1 MNLELRVRTQ
11 TPVIQRPLLASHVYG
26 KGRFHLGAM
35 SNKLRWIQVL
45 AAALVLVATDFA
57 IAEKPYVLVTGR
69 RDPRIYAIDLNA
81 ALKPQNNNTANA
93 IISRT
98 WVNPARYDGKLLG
111 DPATIVVSED
121 QKTAFVMNHHGAI
134 VNAEFLQHGG
144 RGNISLMDVTKMVK
158 RESDNTSLALI
169 SVYDVGWFGGV
180 GLAILPDVIIGSAG
194 EGWLAEAGSNRIS
207 IIDRKTGGLRGQ
219 IQMALTGPGARQLR
233 QGCPT
238 FPVPFVS
245 PTPAPV
251 VAILAPDA
259 SYGCWPD
266 PEGIA
271 LGKGS
276 DGKTYLFSG
285 NGGTDDVAVMDLERA
300 LAGNPIA
307 EVAPRIPVQA
317 GPFAISASPNGKYIA
332 VTGRE
337 SHVVDFEGNT
347 MSIIDVDL
355 ARQGLPGAEAAR
367 VQVGTDNS
375 TEKGR
380 PFATA
385 WTPDGQQILVTNY
398 RLNSV
403 SIVDFKRALAR
414 DPGAEIARIPLTR
427 ADGQPARPKGIA
439 VTPDGRYAAVAGGP
453 NTITASATNLTGTL
467 HVIDLRARKQIAT
480 VLAVGI
486 DPYGVVVVDKIEGD

>member
-1 MNLELRVRTQ
+1 MSRESRASTPA
-11 TPVIQRPLLASHVYG
+11 PVIHVTLPVSEVG
-26 KGRFHLGAM
+26 AKRHFHFGALV
-35 SNKLRWIQVL
+35 KTLRWLQIL
-45 AAALVLVATDFA
+45 IAALVLLTADLA

-93 IISRT
+93 IVSRS

-111 DPATIVVSED
+111 DPATIVVSDD
-121 QKTAFVMNHHGAI
+121 QKTAFVMNHHGAV

-158 RESDNTSLALI
+158 REYDNTPQALNA
-169 SVYDVGWFGGV
+169 VYDLGWFGGV

-219 IQMALTGPGARQLR
+219 IQMALTGPGVRQLR

-251 VAILAPDA
+251 VAIVGPDA

-271 LGKGS
+271 IGKGN
-276 DGKTYLFSG
+276 DGKMYLFSG
-285 NGGTDDVAVMDLERA
+285 NGGTDDVAVMDIEKA
-300 LAGNPIA
+300 LAGAAIV

-337 SHVVDFEGNT
+337 SHMVDFEGNT
-347 MSIIDVDL
+347 LSIIDVDL

-367 VQVGTDNS
+367 VLVGTNNS
-375 TEKGR
+375 GDKGR

-385 WTPDGQQILVTNY
+385 WTPDGNQIVVTNY
-398 RLNSV
+398 RFNSV
-403 SIVDFKRALAR
+403 SIVDLKRAIAR
-414 DPGAEIARIPLTR
+414 DPGAEVARIALTR
-427 ADGQPARPKGIA
+427 PDGQPARPKGVA
-439 VTPDGRYAAVAGGP
+439 VSSDGRYALIAGGP
-453 NTITASATNLTGTL
+453 NTITASAANLTGML
-467 HVIDLRARKQIAT
+467 HVIDIRTGTQVAT
-480 VLAVGI
+480 VAGVGI
-486 DPYGVVVVDKIEGD
+486 DPYGVVVVDKIDGD

>member
-1 MNLELRVRTQ
+1 MPIVSD
-11 TPVIQRPLLASHVYG
+11 ACCKS
-26 KGRFHLGAM
+26 RFQISTVTNRG
-35 SNKLRWIQVL
+35 RWIQIL
-45 AAALVLVATDFA
+45 AAALISLAADFA

-93 IISRT
+93 IVSRT

-111 DPATIVVSED
+111 DPATIVVSDD
-121 QKTAFVMNHHGAI
+121 QKTAFVMNHHGAV

-144 RGNISLMDVTKMVK
+144 RGNISLMDVTKMVR
-158 RESDNTSLALI
+158 RESDNTSQALI
-169 SVYDVGWFGGV
+169 SVYDLGWFGGV

-219 IQMALTGPGARQLR
+219 IQMALTGPGIRQLR
-233 QGCPT
+233 QGCPAW
-238 FPVPFVS
+238 PVPFVS

-285 NGGTDDVAVMDLERA
+285 NGGTDDVAVMDVERA
-300 LAGNPIA
+300 LAGA
-307 EVAPRIPVQA
+307 AVVEVAPRIPVQA

-355 ARQGLPGAEAAR
+355 ARQGLPKAEAAR
-367 VQVGTDNS
+367 VLVGTDNS
-375 TEKGR
+375 SEKGR

-385 WTPDGQQILVTNY
+385 WTPDGQQIVVTNY
-398 RLNSV
+398 RVNNV
-403 SIVDFKRALAR
+403 SIVDLKRALGGDR
-414 DPGAEIARIPLTR
+414 NAEIARIPVTR
-427 ADGQPARPKGIA
+427 PDGQPARPKGVA
-439 VTPDGRYAAVAGGP
+439 VTSDGRYALVAGGP
-453 NTITASATNLTGTL
+453 NTITASATNLTGML
-467 HVIDLRARKQIAT
+467 HVIDIRTRTQVAT
-480 VLAVGI
+480 VAGVGI
-486 DPYGVVVVDKIEGD
+486 DPYGVVIVDKVDGD